1 MTREEAEKI
10 VYVAISIGEELLAS
24 SAEVS
29 RVEDTVT
36 RILRAYGATRAD
48 VFSITASLEVTAHFG
63 DFNTVTQT
71 RRIRSINTDMAMIEA
86 LNGLSRMI
94 CSAEPRLTPEDALE
108 RFKKVR
114 AETEAAAEKRSA
126 MLQIVG
132 YALVS
137 GSFTVFFG
145 GDIGDCIAGALIGVI
160 LKLTETALGKVITN
174 RLLIALLWSLAGGVL
189 AHLFVSAGLG
199 HHSDLISI
207 GNIMLFIPG
216 IAFTNSIRDL
226 FYGDTITGLIR
237 FCESIILAITIAVGF
252 TAAGLIL

>member
-10 VYVAISIGEELLAS
+10 VYIAISIGEELLAS

-36 RILRAYGATRAD
+36 RILQAYGATRAD
-48 VFSITASLEVTAHFG
+48 VFSITSSLEVTAHFG

-71 RRIRSINTDMAMIEA
+71 RRIRSINTDMAMLEA

-94 CSAEPRLTPEDALE
+94 CSAEPRMTPEEALV
-108 RFKKVR
+108 RFKKIR
-114 AETEAAAEKRSA
+114 AETKAAAESRSA
-126 MLQIVG
+126 SLQMLG
-132 YALVS
+132 YAVVS

-145 GDIGDCIAGALIGVI
+145 GDMADCIAGAVIGVI
-160 LKLTETALGKVITN
+160 LKLIESALGKVMTN
-174 RLLIALLWSLAGGVL
+174 RLLIAFIWSFAGGLL
-189 AHLFVSAGLG
+189 AHFFVAFGLG

-237 FCESIILAITIAVGF
+237 FCESVILAITIAVGF
-252 TAAGLIL
+252 TAAGLIM